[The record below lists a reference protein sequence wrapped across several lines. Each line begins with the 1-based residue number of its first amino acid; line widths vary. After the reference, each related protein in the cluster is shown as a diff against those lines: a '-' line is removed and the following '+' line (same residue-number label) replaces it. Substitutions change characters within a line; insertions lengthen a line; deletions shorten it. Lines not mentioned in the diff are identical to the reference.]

1 MMIEDGMHDDLM
13 DHDECISGDENDDDD
28 DDDDDE
34 DDVSLDSFRQWTIWR
49 YYDAQIRNE
58 WPFINNTTSWIR

>member
-1 MMIEDGMHDDLM
+1 MPLHHAMMIEDGMHDDLM

-34 DDVSLDSFRQWTIWR
+34 DDVSLDSFRQ
-49 YYDAQIRNE
+49 
-58 WPFINNTTSWIR
+58 